1 MRRFITRITFKVFVF
16 FKLFLFL
23 SLECLIQPCCYGKRS
38 CLTEYVLLGK
48 FSNDRE
54 RREQVSII
62 LSSLNYRSVYF
73 IHLIK
78 SFFVEDVLFY
88 PKNEVMAFP
97 KIEIKWDL
105 DSQRCS
111 CLHYVWHGNLILTIL
126 SCENPSNIMELNYR
140 PQLCWSNKLT
150 GKMVLVLLREE
161 WISLFGRDTIQRYV
175 FMLSTRLVRTS
186 RNGLYRKMW
195 SHFFLPHACDTKIF
209 SLCWKQMNQSLKLI
223 VIIFY

>member
-1 MRRFITRITFKVFVF
+1 MFVF

-73 IHLIK
+73 THLIK
-78 SFFVEDVLFY
+78 SCFVEGRSNGLSPNWNKMRF
-88 PKNEVMAFP
+88 
-97 KIEIKWDL
+97 
-105 DSQRCS
+105 SQRCS
-111 CLHYVWHGNLILTIL
+111 CLHYVRHGNLILTIL

-140 PQLCWSNKLT
+140 PQMCWSNKLT

-161 WISLFGRDTIQRYV
+161 WISLFGRGTIQRYV

-209 SLCWKQMNQSLKLI
+209 FLMLETDESISEIDSHHILLEAPELWSCN
-223 VIIFY
+223 